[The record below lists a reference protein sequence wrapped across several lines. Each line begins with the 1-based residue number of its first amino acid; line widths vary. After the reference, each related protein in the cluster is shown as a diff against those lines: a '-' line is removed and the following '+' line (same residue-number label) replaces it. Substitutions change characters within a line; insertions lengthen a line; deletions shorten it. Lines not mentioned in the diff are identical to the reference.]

1 MLLARNHAS
10 RSLLCIVRHPLFTA
24 SIQPRNFKKQQQHT
38 AKMAT
43 YGATDPSA
51 FYNSAM
57 ADINNGYGQN
67 FDMEEDEFADALEHQ
82 GQYDGSNMEGF
93 NTQLTDSKA
102 ASGAY
107 DQTHTP
113 SNFRTYNEVP
123 APATS
128 YQNAP
133 MFGQTNSVQG
143 AKQGYTPFT
152 RPGHYD
158 PLAEPQETINVNKT
172 SASEKHTA
180 AYHDIFKKSSSNSQS
195 QQTSQGQHSS
205 GCSGS
210 RGASTP
216 PATPPPQ
223 ATQASE
229 TEAEAKVQSEQTLG
243 ERPWLGPDDLRDV
256 AKPFLREKRWHDK
269 VAHLHPTVQ
278 LPSHRYWIGVLNL
291 GQDPKTASK
300 ETHFTWMKGN
310 RLTTVETVRNI
321 YAATTMHEGAFMM
334 GGERPEDHDRMEE
347 LDLFNDK
354 VVLFKIVE
362 EGTPASKG
370 RRITEGLVTK
380 PTVFIT
386 LDD

>member
-1 MLLARNHAS
+1 
-10 RSLLCIVRHPLFTA
+10 
-24 SIQPRNFKKQQQHT
+24 
-38 AKMAT
+38 MAT
-43 YGATDPSA
+43 YGPIDPNA
-51 FYNSAM
+51 FFNSTM
-57 ADINNGYGQN
+57 ADINNGYAQN

-82 GQYDGSNMEGF
+82 AQYDGSNMDDF
-93 NTQLTDSKA
+93 NTQLQDSKA

-107 DQTHTP
+107 DQAYAP
-113 SNFRTYNEVP
+113 SNFRTYNEVS
-123 APATS
+123 APSTS
-128 YQNAP
+128 LQNLP
-133 MFGQTNSVQG
+133 MFGQTNNAQG
-143 AKQGYTPFT
+143 GKQRYTPFT
-152 RPGHYD
+152 RHD
-158 PLAEPQETINVNKT
+158 PFAEPEETFNVKKT
-172 SASEKHTA
+172 SASEKYTA
-180 AYHDIFKKSSSNSQS
+180 AYHNAIKQSSSNSQS
-195 QQTSQGQHSS
+195 QQSSQGQHSS

-210 RGASTP
+210 RGASTS

-229 TEAEAKVQSEQTLG
+229 TQIQSEDKLG
-243 ERPWLGPDDLRDV
+243 ERDWHGPDDLRDV

-269 VAHLHPTVQ
+269 VAHLHPDVP
-278 LPSHRYWIGVLNL
+278 LASHRYWIGVLNV
-291 GQDPKTASK
+291 GQDPRTASK

-321 YAATTMHEGAFMM
+321 YAATTMHEGAFLM
-334 GGERPEDHDRMEE
+334 GGERPEDQDRMEE

>member
-1 MLLARNHAS
+1 
-10 RSLLCIVRHPLFTA
+10 
-24 SIQPRNFKKQQQHT
+24 
-38 AKMAT
+38 MAT
-43 YGATDPSA
+43 YGATDPNA
-51 FYNSAM
+51 FYNSTM

-67 FDMEEDEFADALEHQ
+67 
-82 GQYDGSNMEGF
+82 N
-93 NTQLTDSKA
+93 QLPDSKA

-107 DQTHTP
+107 DQAYVP

-123 APATS
+123 ATS
-128 YQNAP
+128 TSFPNP
-133 MFGQTNSVQG
+133 SMLGQTNSVRE

-158 PLAEPQETINVNKT
+158 PFAEPQETINVKKT
-172 SASEKHTA
+172 SASEKHIA
-180 AYHDIFKKSSSNSQS
+180 AYHDIFKKSSSNTHS
-195 QQTSQGQHSS
+195 QQTSQGQHSF
-205 GCSGS
+205 GCSSS

-229 TEAEAKVQSEQTLG
+229 TEAEIKTQSEQKLG
-243 ERPWLGPDDLRDV
+243 ERVWLGPDDLRDI

-269 VAHLHPTVQ
+269 IAHLHPGVP
-278 LPSHRYWIGVLNL
+278 LASHRYWIGVLNV

-321 YAATTMHEGAFMM
+321 YAATTMHEGAFMV

-380 PTVFIT
+380 PTMFIT

>member
-1 MLLARNHAS
+1 
-10 RSLLCIVRHPLFTA
+10 
-24 SIQPRNFKKQQQHT
+24 
-38 AKMAT
+38 MAT
-43 YGATDPSA
+43 YGPIDPNA
-51 FYNSAM
+51 FFNSTM
-57 ADINNGYGQN
+57 ADINNGYAQN
-67 FDMEEDEFADALEHQ
+67 FDMEEDDFADALEHQ
-82 GQYDGSNMEGF
+82 GQYDGSNMDNF
-93 NTQLTDSKA
+93 NTQLQDSKA
-102 ASGAY
+102 ASGAF
-107 DQTHTP
+107 DQTYTP
-113 SNFRTYNEVP
+113 SNFRTYGEVS
-123 APATS
+123 APSTS
-128 YQNAP
+128 FQNPP
-133 MFGQTNSVQG
+133 MFGQTNNVQG
-143 AKQGYTPFT
+143 GKQRYTPFT

-158 PLAEPQETINVNKT
+158 PFAEPEEAVNVKKT
-172 SASEKHTA
+172 SASEKYTA
-180 AYHDIFKKSSSNSQS
+180 AYHNAIKQSSANPQS
-195 QQTSQGQHSS
+195 QQASQGQHSS

-223 ATQASE
+223 ATQASK
-229 TEAEAKVQSEQTLG
+229 TEAEIKTQSEEKLG
-243 ERPWLGPDDLRDV
+243 ERDWRGPDDLRDV

-269 VAHLHPTVQ
+269 VAHLHPDVP
-278 LPSHRYWIGVLNL
+278 LASHRYWIGVLNV
-291 GQDPKTASK
+291 GQDPRTASK

-334 GGERPEDHDRMEE
+334 GGERPEDQDRMEE